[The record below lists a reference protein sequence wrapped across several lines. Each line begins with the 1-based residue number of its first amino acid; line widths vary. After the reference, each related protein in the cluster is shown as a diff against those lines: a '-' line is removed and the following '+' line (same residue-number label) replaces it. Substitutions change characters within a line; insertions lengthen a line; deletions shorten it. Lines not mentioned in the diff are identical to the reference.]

1 MSPLLNPSRKKV
13 LLVSSILQNDDHLLT
28 VMRYVKRSP
37 VRGNSI
43 ELAEDWHWNSAYV
56 RRRSSLAIPDDL
68 PLPPNWRS
76 WVNKVETKA
85 K

>member
-1 MSPLLNPSRKKV
+1 M
-13 LLVSSILQNDDHLLT
+13 
-28 VMRYVKRSP
+28 
-37 VRGNSI
+37 

-56 RRRSSLAIPDDL
+56 RRRSSEERRWLAIPDDP
-68 PLPPNWRS
+68 PLPRNWRL